1 MSYSLNRFVVHEK
14 DAQLA
19 IDILHANV
27 LGIPH
32 TAEHLQMAQN
42 SLIKG

>member
-1 MSYSLNRFVVHEK
+1 MSYSRYRFVVDEK

-19 IDILHANV
+19 VEILHANV

-32 TAEHLQMAQN
+32 TTEHLQMAQN